1 MGEFGD
7 DFPKVCLNMPQE
19 SDIPQDNM
27 SSNAQEQLKLLV
39 VDDELDNLELLHRT
53 FRRSYRVYRASSGQD
68 ALECLQKNGEMAII
82 ISDQRM
88 PKMNGTEFLSLTTE
102 SYPDTIRIVLTGY
115 TDVEDLVDAIN
126 SGKVFKYITKPW
138 KPQEL
143 RQVVDEAAKTYRVLK
158 QRTNAL
164 SESLKKE
171 SLYNSITTTIRQSL
185 DYADTL
191 QTVVKALGEAFE
203 ADYAVLYPV
212 DSVEPGKPPQP
223 VTYSKSGESVAALAE
238 SVAILAET
246 DTPCQEVVLDKF
258 PHGDS
263 SLTRLTARFTYRDN
277 PLASIALYQRA
288 NTWDTTT
295 ITLFSNIAEQVVMAI
310 SQAKLYH
317 HVQRQTEQ
325 MRTELEVARQIQHK
339 LLHQVWPEVPGVKIQ
354 AKCQAARAVGGDF
367 YEVFI
372 HPKGDIWLAVG
383 DVSGKGVP
391 AALFMASAISLL
403 RRELSASQPPGPEI
417 VMANLNQALN
427 ADLVNNEHMITMV
440 LVRYTPAS
448 RELTY
453 ANAGHVYPMVW
464 SQKSLMQD
472 TTTPP
477 HPKYLREG
485 NNVPLGILSRWQTRP
500 GHLELDEGDALLL
513 ASDGITEAL
522 VTVDGQATMLNQT
535 GLWKLLL
542 EQTTGLVLEH
552 LLARLN
558 TTDDE
563 QHDDQTILSLE
574 VAF

>member
-19 SDIPQDNM
+19 SDSPQDDM
-27 SSNAQEQLKLLV
+27 SPTAQEQLKLLV

-53 FRRSYRVYRASSGQD
+53 FRRSYRVYRASSGQE
-68 ALECLQKNGEMAII
+68 ALDCLQKNGEMAII

-203 ADYAVLYPV
+203 ADYAVLYPA
-212 DSVEPGKPPQP
+212 DSVELGQLPQP
-223 VTYSKSGESVAALAE
+223 VTYSKSGESVSALADAG
-238 SVAILAET
+238 V
-246 DTPCQEVVLDKF
+246 PCQELVLDEF
-258 PHGDS
+258 PYGDS
-263 SLTRLTARFTYRDN
+263 SLTRLATKFTYRDQ
-277 PLASIALYQRA
+277 PLASIALYQRTKSWDR
-288 NTWDTTT
+288 NTVN
-295 ITLFSNIAEQVVMAI
+295 LFGNIAEQVVMAI
-310 SQAKLYH
+310 SQAKLH
-317 HVQRQTEQ
+317 HHIQRQTDR
-325 MRTELEVARQIQHK
+325 MRAELEVARQIQHK
-339 LLHQVWPEVPGVKIQ
+339 LLHQVWPEVPGIKIQ

-367 YEVFI
+367 YEVVI
-372 HPKGDIWLAVG
+372 HPQGDIWLAVG

-403 RRELSASQPPGPEI
+403 RRELSVSCPPGPEV

-440 LVRYTPAS
+440 LVRYTPDTK
-448 RELTY
+448 EITY
-453 ANAGHVYPMVW
+453 ANAGHLYPMVW
-464 SQKSLMQD
+464 SQKKLMED
-472 TTTPP
+472 TGVPP
-477 HPKYLREG
+477 QPTYLQEG
-485 NNVPLGILSRWQTRP
+485 NNVPLGILPRWQVRP
-500 GHLELDEGDALLL
+500 GQLNLNEGDALLL
-513 ASDGITEAL
+513 TSDGITEAF
-522 VTVDGQATMLNQT
+522 VTIDGQKTMLSQV

-552 LLARLN
+552 LLDRLN
-558 TTDDE
+558 TKVDE

>member
-1 MGEFGD
+1 
-7 DFPKVCLNMPQE
+7 MPQE
-19 SDIPQDNM
+19 SDSPQDDM
-27 SSNAQEQLKLLV
+27 SPTAQEQLKLLV

-53 FRRSYRVYRASSGQD
+53 FRRSYRVYRASSGQE

-185 DYADTL
+185 DYANTL

-203 ADYAVLYPV
+203 ADYAVLYPA
-212 DSVEPGKPPQP
+212 DSVELGQLPQP
-223 VTYSKSGESVAALAE
+223 VSYSKSGESVSALAD
-238 SVAILAET
+238 AGA
-246 DTPCQEVVLDKF
+246 PCQELVLDKF
-258 PHGDS
+258 PYGDS
-263 SLTRLTARFTYRDN
+263 SLTRLATKFTYRDQ
-277 PLASIALYQRA
+277 PLASIALYQKA
-288 NTWDTTT
+288 NTWDRNTV
-295 ITLFSNIAEQVVMAI
+295 TLFGNIAEQVVMAI
-310 SQAKLYH
+310 SQAKLH
-317 HVQRQTEQ
+317 HHIQRQTDR
-325 MRTELEVARQIQHK
+325 MRAELEVARQIQHK
-339 LLHQVWPEVPGVKIQ
+339 LLHQVWPDVPGIKIQ

-367 YEVFI
+367 YEVVI
-372 HPKGDIWLAVG
+372 HPQGDIWLAVG

-403 RRELSASQPPGPEI
+403 RRELSVSQPPGPEI
-417 VMANLNQALN
+417 VMENLNRALN

-440 LVRYTPAS
+440 LVRYTPETK
-448 RELTY
+448 ELAY
-453 ANAGHVYPMVW
+453 ANAGHLYPMVW
-464 SQKSLMQD
+464 SQKRLMQD
-472 TTTPP
+472 TGAPLQPT
-477 HPKYLREG
+477 YLKEG
-485 NNVPLGILSRWQTRP
+485 QNVPLGILPRWQAKP
-500 GHLELDEGDALLL
+500 GRLNLNEGDALLL
-513 ASDGITEAL
+513 TSDGITEAF
-522 VTVDGQATMLNQT
+522 VTVDGQETMLNQG
-535 GLWKLLL
+535 GLWQLLL
-542 EQTTGLVLEH
+542 EQTTGLILEH
-552 LLARLN
+552 LLDRLN
-558 TTDDE
+558 TKVDE